1 MAGQEATVRG
11 MLEDMVTQKRL
22 ESSNVRDGIVVI
34 DDCSD
39 SGAFSPLP
47 RPPPPRPGWRSTAT
61 EALECFTRKKNTGGC
76 LLFPKQF
83 KILVS
88 LHTNMLLT
96 KNECQR

>member
-1 MAGQEATVRG
+1 MSSWSFREVAGQEATVRG

-47 RPPPPRPGWRSTAT
+47 RPPPPQLGWRSTAM
-61 EALECFTRKKNTGGC
+61 EALECFTQKRNTEGRTIYSTC
-76 LLFPKQF
+76 FRNNL
-83 KILVS
+83 
-88 LHTNMLLT
+88 
-96 KNECQR
+96 